1 VILAFLFALLAL
13 AASLPFVS
21 DTTAVG
27 AAMKVVGATMAV
39 AILPGALLSLLWRP
53 RAALGLL
60 EWLAI
65 SIALSL
71 GLVHLMTTGI
81 IILHVGVPRASV
93 LLLVALAMGCVALL
107 FTRHDAM
114 RVSVG
119 RDDVMGLIV
128 LVVLAVCL
136 YIQGS
141 PVFDW
146 EDQVHVSVVRRLAA
160 LDRLTLD
167 NFYLTPH
174 VVYTYPFPS
183 THAFMAF
190 VTHIG
195 NVDALF
201 VYHKIRFF
209 WGPAAV
215 LMIYVGALAVFGTRM
230 LALTSLLTGAVLTI
244 TGVFAVVEGS
254 YWGQLATFSHASDVA
269 MALVFPALLALSY
282 GFIVSEERRER
293 ALFCAGSLML
303 AFTLTV
309 VHVREV
315 VQYLA
320 YLGCFAV
327 IAVLCAPFRTMGRR
341 AFVLLA
347 TTLVVAVV
355 FLSWHQHVVRHVA
368 DLVDAQRGKLIAV
381 ARATSGRNLVLAP
394 AADVLPSFVLWF
406 DAPFHGL
413 TPLLLF
419 AGPIAIVAFRQRPLV
434 WLIAASSVAYLL
446 VMNVPALAIP
456 YIYLTYSEILIT
468 PIRNLTPFL
477 YMLAGPI
484 LCIVAVWIWTS
495 LRSRVGAVV
504 AVVTGGAVI
513 GVVGSLAPIAANQ
526 SEVRFFVPAILAWTA
541 TLLYLARPGPLATLT
556 RRRVA
561 TFVAIAGLSAVAL
574 WPDRTPRHVPPV
586 IVNIRWVAG
595 ISDIERIALERRF
608 SLVELQATDDP
619 ETRVYDMR
627 NISRNNV
634 KALVTSAAVRDT
646 FHINRTT
653 FEADDAAR
661 RPWYGYPNHLLLIVT
676 AAGLWICGFVLPGAV
691 GSRSITAASALEQ
704 LSAVPVFRSMVPFAL
719 FAIPVFALTFSR
731 TSSPAIPAPVK
742 PFNEIITTPAA
753 LLRQI
758 DCVERY
764 NVTPPLA
771 ELHSGR
777 TVTLTDVVSCPP
789 DQRVV
794 DWVRTHVPVDAVFA
808 IDRWNVFMPTVF
820 LPQQVVTFSGFE
832 YSLPNENEIYPTY
845 VRRYRDAMQRDGVQP
860 FFNDHETPEQR
871 QAFVRD
877 LAVTHVLVDP
887 QYYGMLRPVLDGLP
901 QMFTRRYDSGRWAV
915 YEVHQE

>member
-1 VILAFLFALLAL
+1 MIILAFFFALLAL
-13 AASLPFVS
+13 AASLTFVS
-21 DTTAVG
+21 DATATG
-27 AAMKVVGATMAV
+27 AAVKVVAATMAV

-53 RAALGLL
+53 KAALGLL

-65 SIALSL
+65 SIALSF
-71 GLVHLMTTGI
+71 GLLHLMTTGI
-81 IILHVGVPRASV
+81 IVLHGGIPTASI
-93 LLLVALAMGCVALL
+93 LLLVALAMGFVVLL
-107 FTRHDAM
+107 FRRHDSM

-119 RDDVMGLIV
+119 LDDVLGLIV
-128 LVVLAVCL
+128 LVVLAVSL
-136 YIQGS
+136 YSQGS

-183 THAFMAF
+183 THAFMAL
-190 VTHIG
+190 VTDVG
-195 NVDALF
+195 KVDALF

-209 WGPAAV
+209 WGPAAL
-215 LMIYVGALAVFGTRM
+215 LMIYVGALAVFGTRT
-230 LALTSLLTGAVLTI
+230 LALTSLLTAAVLTI

-269 MALVFPALLALSY
+269 MALLLPALLALSY
-282 GFIVSEERRER
+282 AFMVSEERRER
-293 ALFCAGSLML
+293 TLLCAGSLML

-327 IAVLCAPFRTMGRR
+327 VALLCAPFRSMGRR

-355 FLSWHQHVVRHVA
+355 FVSWHERVVHHVA
-368 DLVDAQRGKLIAV
+368 DLVDAQRDKLIAI
-381 ARATSGRNLVLAP
+381 ARATSGRNLVFSP
-394 AADVLPSFVLWF
+394 AARVLPSFVLWF
-406 DAPFHGL
+406 DAPFHGVM
-413 TPLLLF
+413 PLLLF
-419 AGPIAIVAFRQRPLV
+419 GGPIAVVAFRQRPLV

-456 YIYLTYSEILIT
+456 YVYLTYSEILIT

-477 YMLAGPI
+477 HMLAGPI
-484 LCIVAVWIWTS
+484 LCIVAVWIWTTI
-495 LRSRVGAVV
+495 RSRIAAVM
-504 AVVTGGAVI
+504 AVITCGAVI
-513 GVVGSLAPIAANQ
+513 GVVASLAPIAANQ
-526 SEVRFFVPAILAWTA
+526 SELGFFVPAILAWTA

-556 RRRVA
+556 RARVA
-561 TFVAIAGLSAVAL
+561 TFVVIAGLSAVAL
-574 WPDRTPRHVPPV
+574 WPDGTPRHVPPV
-586 IVNIRWVAG
+586 IVNVRWVEG
-595 ISDIERIALERRF
+595 ISDIERVALERRF
-608 SLVELQATDDP
+608 SLVELQRTDDP
-619 ETRVYDMR
+619 ETRVYDMTDA
-627 NISRNNV
+627 SRDNV

-653 FEADDAAR
+653 FEADNAAV
-661 RPWYGYPNHLLLIVT
+661 RPWYGYPNQLLLIVA
-676 AAGLWICGFVLPGAV
+676 AAGLWMCGFVLPGAV
-691 GSRSITAASALEQ
+691 GSRSVTAARALEQ

-719 FAIPVFALTFSR
+719 FAVPVFVLTFSP

-771 ELHSGR
+771 ELHPGR
-777 TVTLTDVVSCPP
+777 TVTLADVVSCPP
-789 DQRVV
+789 DPDVV
-794 DWVRTHVPVDAVFA
+794 DWVRTHLPVDAVFA

-832 YSLPNENEIYPTY
+832 YSLPNENEIYPAY
-845 VRRYRDAMQRDGVQP
+845 VGRYRDAMQRDGVQP

-887 QYYGMLRPVLDGLP
+887 QYYRILRPVLDGLP

-915 YEVHQE
+915 YEAH